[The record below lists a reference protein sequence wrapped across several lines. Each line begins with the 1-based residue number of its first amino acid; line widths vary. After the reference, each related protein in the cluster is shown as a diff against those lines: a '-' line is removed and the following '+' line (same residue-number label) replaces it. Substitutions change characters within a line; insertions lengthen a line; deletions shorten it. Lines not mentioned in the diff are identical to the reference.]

1 MVRVEQLPKG
11 ARKCTSIANFTARIV
26 ADLIR
31 DDGDEQRRDFRVEAE
46 VDGQRLVFD
55 VAAAEFGRMGWVL
68 QKLGPQAIIY
78 PGQQQHARAA
88 MQVLSGAIPQELV
101 FTHPGW
107 RRHGP
112 QWVSLHGTG
121 ALGADGPVFGLQ
133 VHLPAALRP
142 YELRRPA
149 NGDGVWCVRCVPAC
163 GCFPWHQTRSPY
175 RCWLPP
181 TERPWGGWT
190 AVYL

>member
-11 ARKCTSIANFTARIV
+11 ARKCTAIANFIARIV
-26 ADLIR
+26 TDMIR

-46 VDGQRLVFD
+46 VDGQRLVFT

-88 MQVLSGAIPQELV
+88 IQVLSGAIPQEHV
-101 FTHPGW
+101 FAHLGW
-107 RRHGP
+107 RRHGL
-112 QWVSLHGTG
+112 QWVYLHGTG
-121 ALGADGPVFGLQ
+121 ALGVDGPVSGLQ
-133 VHLPAALRP
+133 QVQLPAALRP
-142 YELRRPA
+142 YELRRRKMA
-149 NGDGVWCVRCVPAC
+149 TVWCVRCVPVC
-163 GCFPWHQTRSPY
+163 GCFPWHPSRSPY